1 MVFPRGSWRPKLLPR
16 FTYQGVRYTEQVD
29 ARNRPL
35 TPLETNFTIDN
46 ASGLQPIQGD
56 MQLTLPENLR
66 QKEVYWFTTTTKVK
80 TVESFTTELSDRII
94 FEGVTYI
101 MISTKPWRSKV
112 LNHYEVMAV
121 REYT

>member
-1 MVFPRGSWRPKLLPR
+1 MVFPRGSWRPKLIPR

-35 TPLETNFTIDN
+35 APLETNFTIDN

-56 MQLTLPENLR
+56 IQLTLPENLR
-66 QKEVYWFTTTTKVK
+66 QKEVYWFTTTTQVK
-80 TVESFTTELSDRII
+80 TVESFTTELSDRIV

-121 REYT
+121 REHT